1 MVEQLKKGAKLADL
15 AQAAGL
21 KVDTAASFKRGA
33 NVPGMG
39 SAGVDAIFVAA
50 KGDAGQADGAQG
62 GQRVV
67 YVVTDI
73 VEPKIDFNS
82 AETRTLRDNVQRT
95 SADEQINQFV
105 QRLEKDVGSQ
115 INAAALA
122 QATGAQ
128 AQN

>member
-1 MVEQLKKGAKLADL
+1 M
-15 AQAAGL
+15 
-21 KVDTAASFKRGA
+21 
-33 NVPGMG
+33 
-39 SAGVDAIFVAA
+39 
-50 KGDAGQADGAQG
+50 
-62 GQRVV
+62 V

-73 VEPKIDFNS
+73 VEPTIDFNS

-115 INAAALA
+115 INATALA

-128 AQN
+128 SQN